1 LSTLIKRVR
10 VTTSDQ
16 IYTVEYY
23 SKDRIRVLKD
33 ARNRGQ
39 LTLRTVYEGDEI
51 TLGVGT
57 PLWLWKN
64 GMVILK
70 TKEVNQIGEM

>member
-1 LSTLIKRVR
+1 MVASG
-10 VTTSDQ
+10 Q
-16 IYTVEYY
+16 GYTVECY
-23 SKDRIRVLKD
+23 SGDRIRVLKD

-57 PLWLWKN
+57 PLCLWKN